1 MKSRTLLVGALLL
14 TISLTALD
22 TTVVSTAMPTI
33 VGSLGGLSL
42 FSWVFS
48 AYLLASTVTVPI
60 YGKLADL
67 YGRKPV
73 LLFGISLF
81 LFGSAL
87 SGMAGS
93 MVELILFRAIQGLGA
108 GAVMPVTMTIIGDL
122 FPIEQ
127 RARIQGLTGSV
138 WGIAAIAGPAIGGV
152 LTDEVS
158 WRWIFYLNLPL
169 GAAAVAMVLLQYS
182 ETKERRQHKID
193 YWGAA
198 LLSGAIVSLLMG
210 LLQGVRV
217 YGWASLET
225 LALFVLATG
234 LLAVFVRHESKT
246 SEPIVPLSLFRNKII
261 VISSLGGFLG
271 GASLFGVNAYVPLFS
286 QGVLGGSAVDAGII
300 LAPMSVAWTSAAYT
314 SGRTIVRFGY
324 YPSAIAGTGF
334 LVLGSGGLLT
344 ITSASPIFVLMG
356 AVFVVGLGLGFT
368 TSAFM
373 ISVQNAASK
382 NQRGIA
388 TASTLFFRSI
398 GGAISVAVM
407 GAVLN
412 SGMSRRLEELA
423 DVPAGTGVNSLL
435 SPDFRNRLDAGA
447 LEAMSKA
454 LAASLHDVYLLAFGA
469 AVLALAAVA
478 FFPRGRAEELA
489 HREETGW
496 AEGTER
502 KEQPASLLKAEAVK
516 MATPA
521 APAPPGT
528 PAAPATSDALDDAK
542 S

>member
-1 MKSRTLLVGALLL
+1 
-14 TISLTALD
+14 
-22 TTVVSTAMPTI
+22 
-33 VGSLGGLSL
+33 
-42 FSWVFS
+42 
-48 AYLLASTVTVPI
+48 
-60 YGKLADL
+60 
-67 YGRKPV
+67 
-73 LLFGISLF
+73 
-81 LFGSAL
+81 
-87 SGMAGS
+87 
-93 MVELILFRAIQGLGA
+93 
-108 GAVMPVTMTIIGDL
+108 
-122 FPIEQ
+122 
-127 RARIQGLTGSV
+127 
-138 WGIAAIAGPAIGGV
+138 
-152 LTDEVS
+152 
-158 WRWIFYLNLPL
+158 
-169 GAAAVAMVLLQYS
+169 
-182 ETKERRQHKID
+182 
-193 YWGAA
+193 
-198 LLSGAIVSLLMG
+198 
-210 LLQGVRV
+210 
-217 YGWASLET
+217 
-225 LALFVLATG
+225 
-234 LLAVFVRHESKT
+234 
-246 SEPIVPLSLFRNKII
+246 
-261 VISSLGGFLG
+261 
-271 GASLFGVNAYVPLFS
+271 
-286 QGVLGGSAVDAGII
+286 
-300 LAPMSVAWTSAAYT
+300 MSVAWTSAAYT

-373 ISVQNAASK
+373 ISVQNAVSK

-412 SGMSRRLEELA
+412 SGMSRRLEELGRCSGRHGRQLSA
-423 DVPAGTGVNSLL
+423 EPGFSQQVGCGGAGG
-435 SPDFRNRLDAGA
+435 DEQGAGC
-447 LEAMSKA
+447 
-454 LAASLHDVYLLAFGA
+454 SLHDVYLLAFGA